1 MFETV
6 SSDSVPE
13 RVRHAAVAPLAAFL
27 FAQFYETLYPLFER
41 VPAAVFWSV
50 VAILLAGTI
59 TGAVALVRVVREE
72 SIRGHAIVWLIIAIA
87 VELLCTGMF
96 LAKTFPWLL

>member
-6 SSDSVPE
+6 SADSVPE
-13 RVRHAAVAPLAAFL
+13 RLRHAAVAPMAAFL
-27 FAQFYETLYPLFER
+27 FAQFYETLYPLFAR

-50 VAILLAGTI
+50 DAILLAGSVI
-59 TGAVALVRVVREE
+59 GAVALVRVVRAEV
-72 SIRGHAIVWLIIAIA
+72 IRGRAIVWLVIAML
-87 VELLCTGMF
+87 VELLCTAMF